1 MTALSTP
8 EHVTPHGR
16 TLKVVRLQFINT
28 QTFIWVPLIV
38 LGGAWLVTL
47 LVYLILAGAG
57 VDGPKYGG
65 GSQAPMWYFAVVGAY
80 AMTLTFPFS
89 QAMSLTRREFF
100 LGSMIAAAVSA
111 LGLSAVFV
119 AIGLFEQA
127 TGGYGI
133 NGYFAYLD
141 WVWEAGALGAGFTFF
156 VLTMLF
162 FTVGFWFATIY
173 KRFGPAM
180 LTAAILASVLLL
192 VGIAALITWQQ
203 AWPEVGAWIVES
215 GAVGLSLWGLLLG
228 AVLAA
233 GSYATLRR
241 MPA

>member
-1 MTALSTP
+1 MTAVSSP
-8 EHVTPHGR
+8 AHVTPRGR

-38 LGGAWLVTL
+38 LGGSWLITM
-47 LVYLILAGAG
+47 LVYLILSSSGIDS
-57 VDGPKYGG
+57 VKIGG
-65 GSQAPMWYFAVVGAY
+65 GSQAPLWYFAVVGAY
-80 AMTLTFPFS
+80 AMTLSFPFS

-100 LGSMIAAAVSA
+100 IGSMIAAAVSA
-111 LGLSAVFV
+111 LGMATVFV
-119 AIGLFEQA
+119 LIGLFEQA

-141 WVWEAGALGAGFTFF
+141 WVWEAGALGAGFTYF

-173 KRFGPAM
+173 KRWGPPI
-180 LTAAILASVLLL
+180 LTVAILASVLLL

-203 AWPEVGAWIVES
+203 AWPEVWTWLVDTGA
-215 GAVGLSLWGLLLG
+215 AGLSLWGLLLG
-228 AVLAA
+228 VALAA